1 MTTDVTA
8 IWWQIPIGVLAGL
21 LLLWLALLAFV
32 WRVQRD
38 LQQRSTLRHA
48 LRLLPDV
55 VRLLRRLAA
64 DPAVPRGVRLRLLL
78 LLAYLLS
85 PIDLVPDVIPVLGH
99 ADDAVIAAIALR
111 SAIRRAGPDALARH
125 WPGTPEGLAALTR
138 LAGTSR
144 HGRGQR
150 PAEELDL

>member
-1 MTTDVTA
+1 MTIDVTSV
-8 IWWQIPIGVLAGL
+8 WWQPLISVLAGL
-21 LLLWLALLAFV
+21 LLLWLALLAFL
-32 WRVQRD
+32 WRAQRD

-85 PIDLVPDVIPVLGH
+85 PIDLVPDVIPVLGYV
-99 ADDAVIAAIALR
+99 DDAIIVAIALR
-111 SAIRRAGPDALARH
+111 SAIRHAGPDALARH
-125 WPGTPEGLAALTR
+125 WPGTPEGLAVLTR
-138 LAGTSR
+138 LTDTNRRSMNR
-144 HGRGQR
+144 TPTTKR
-150 PAEELDL
+150 